1 MYAVLRAANL
11 AAKALLLGLLL
22 YAVLRPEL
30 PQFEGKAM
38 GVRLLTFGLPVL
50 LVPLWWLARRGAS
63 HGGRYPHHVDLCVVL
78 PFLMDTAGN
87 TLNLYDRVTWFD
99 DAMHFATWI
108 PWVLAFGLLLHYAPP
123 LPRWA
128 HFGLVVGF
136 GAVTHVVWELGEY
149 VTFIR
154 DSPELATAY
163 TDTLGDLL
171 LSLTGSLTGAVLVVS
186 VLWRTG
192 RLAAGR
198 EYSRA

>member
-1 MYAVLRAANL
+1 MYAVLRAASL
-11 AAKALLLGLLL
+11 AAKVLLIGLLL
-22 YAVLRPEL
+22 FAVLRPEL

-50 LVPLWWLARRGAS
+50 LVPLWWLARGGAS
-63 HGGRYPHHVDLCVVL
+63 RGRRYPHHVDLCVVL

-108 PWVLAFGLLLHYAPP
+108 PWVLAFGLVLHYAPP

-128 HFGLVVGF
+128 HFGLVLGF
-136 GAVTHVVWELGEY
+136 GAVTHVIWELGEY

-171 LSLTGSLTGAVLVVS
+171 LSLTGSLTGALLVVS

-192 RLAAGR
+192 RIAAGR
-198 EYSRA
+198 